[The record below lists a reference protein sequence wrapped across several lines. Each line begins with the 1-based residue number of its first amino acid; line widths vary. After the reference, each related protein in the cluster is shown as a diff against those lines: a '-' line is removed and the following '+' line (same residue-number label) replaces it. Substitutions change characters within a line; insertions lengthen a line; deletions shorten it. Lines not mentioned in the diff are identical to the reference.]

1 METKDD
7 VSRIVS
13 PKLRGKGRPPKSD
26 LQAVKNRTKNK
37 VGRPVGDAGRLQEFK
52 ERLLATGGTRILD
65 KMIQIALDDEHPGQ
79 MAAIKL
85 AMDRILPASVF
96 DTAKSG
102 GSMPQISI
110 NISSLHS
117 PTIETIEDVSDIEV
131 KD

>member
-1 METKDD
+1 
-7 VSRIVS
+7 
-13 PKLRGKGRPPKSD
+13 
-26 LQAVKNRTKNK
+26 
-37 VGRPVGDAGRLQEFK
+37 
-52 ERLLATGGTRILD
+52 
-65 KMIQIALDDEHPGQ
+65 

-117 PTIETIEDVSDIEV
+117 PTIETVEDVSDIEV